1 MWPVGLFFFSV
12 LNFTINFISIWLFK
26 DDKVHMEKVKGG
38 APSNMAFKEEKYV
51 PIKIKPKQ
59 AEDVVL
65 PDMDCADRA
74 YSNEDKNIKNGLHF
88 FSFLFFYS

>member
-38 APSNMAFKEEKYV
+38 ASSNMAFKEEKYV
-51 PIKIKPKQ
+51 PIKMKPKQ
-59 AEDVVL
+59 AEDVLL
-65 PDMDCADRA
+65 PYMDCANRA
-74 YSNEDKNIKNGLHF
+74 YSNEDKSIKNGLHF